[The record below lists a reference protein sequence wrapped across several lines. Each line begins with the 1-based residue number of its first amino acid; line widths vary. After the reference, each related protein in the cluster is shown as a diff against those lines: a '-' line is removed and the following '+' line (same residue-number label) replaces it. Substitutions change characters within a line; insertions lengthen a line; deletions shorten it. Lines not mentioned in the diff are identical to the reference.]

1 MAKYSSSVHYNI
13 TTSLDASGITKLQAE
28 LNKIEH
34 ELNILSK
41 RELIGDAAVSDAL
54 SDIKRIQSAL
64 TTAFNPKLGMMNM
77 NTFMSE
83 LTKGG
88 RSLTQIYDT
97 LGNRSTSAMANL
109 AGQLGKI
116 DTGMKSVSKTTDKIF
131 NTIGNTVRWGVI
143 ASGFQYVLNS
153 AHGAVQYMRD
163 LDESLTNIRLVTDE
177 SKESMR
183 EFALYANEAAKN
195 LGNTTVAYTDA
206 ALIYAQQGYG
216 LSDQKKL
223 ADITLM
229 TANVTGQATGE
240 VSEQMTSL
248 INGYQLKVD
257 EVQGAMDKLAE
268 VANVSAADLEE
279 LATATSK
286 VASTANA
293 LGVTQDELT
302 AQIATIVSVTR
313 EAPENVGNALKTI
326 YARLGDLQM
335 GETLEDGTNLGN
347 LSGQLE
353 AIGVQ
358 VMDASGGMRGMGDI
372 MEDLMAMWDQ
382 LDVGTKQALAVKLA
396 GKYQYNRLMALME
409 NDAKYTE
416 YLTASENSAGTLDE
430 MQSEYMESLEGK
442 INALVASLQGAL
454 TSLFD
459 QDSLGPMIE
468 GLTEIVDLFTQLT
481 EAIGGGEAALTAMS
495 AVGMRMFSGN
505 IGRGISNIIA
515 NRQSGQQ
522 AKANV
527 EAAQANANA
536 QLAGQGINT
545 NDQYMKQF
553 LQDNAMINRN
563 ATAMSDEQIEKANQG
578 LEERKNALIQV
589 TEAQKK
595 YDQALVQIS
604 AAYSVL
610 DVKEEAAEQGL
621 RAFLQT
627 LEADGVTLEDAEEDL
642 KRFASELIK
651 IKQEM
656 VKFDQVIEN
665 VDSKSL
671 QADWEG
677 IQTTAQKLLDVIQK
691 NEKQLRDTG
700 MSAEQLDAV
709 LKGLRQT
716 VNGDQE
722 DFQSFRQ
729 VLQACDVNVE
739 FFQESLSK
747 ARAELVLTDKE
758 LEQVVLGLVQSQTAF
773 NATSKGAQGFAQQL
787 ANQNLATHITNITSG
802 IASMMFAVQSFQSL
816 GSIWANEDLSTGE
829 KLFQTLMNGTMTISM
844 LSMAYMEISN
854 ATKAMTAAT
863 GASSVAEAAS
873 LLIKQK
879 LGVALGVLQVEEN
892 GLIKTTTTT
901 TIATEALAVADDKLE
916 KEAYEASAATKTLAE
931 MIEEQNREALKS
943 ISGTSLLAKA
953 FDKLGDSFGKI
964 GKLGK
969 GSLIGL
975 GITAVVGTALTA
987 YGAYQQQLEDN
998 LAYSQERA
1006 AQSSSLIE
1014 SVKVQKDS
1022 LETLYEDYK
1031 DTGVASDEFK
1041 NVLKD
1046 LSKELGIANAETEIA
1061 AGNYEELKK
1070 QIDEATLAQ
1079 LRYNASQNN
1088 AVASNTYRKADS
1100 FFGLQYTS
1108 ETGYA
1113 AAAAM
1118 NQSEQDRLNKDL
1130 DYLDEERLRIDLD
1143 TTLKESER
1151 QAQLREIDGQI
1162 QRVRE
1167 ELSRYEEAAIN
1178 EGFTDYRNAK
1188 AASLESQLA
1197 HDFATNAF
1205 DDYSEYGIEDLQ
1217 KVVESK
1223 YSRALEGLTD
1233 TERQEK
1239 ILEIAQKIAEL
1250 YGNAEASANSLPYS
1264 EDIDQKLNELGVSEE
1279 GFEAYKDESGIETTL
1294 EQEKAN
1300 IIDKKAKATEKYK
1313 KAREEV
1319 DKLER
1324 QGIKSGEKYEKALKE
1339 QTEAK
1344 EELNEATEETV
1355 EATTDF
1361 EDKLDSTAAKS
1372 LSTAIGLQELSQ
1384 NFEKNKE
1391 AIANSA
1397 VGSEEWQKAANDI
1410 KSSLEKI
1417 MNVESGTF
1425 DNQFIIDN
1433 LAEIEAAANGSEEA
1447 IQNLR
1452 NATVEKIMLDAGI
1465 SPDANEAVYN
1475 EMMNLIAIAEEI
1487 LPDIETGASIDD
1499 SIFNATLNRMV
1510 QNAYAAGMSIN
1521 SIINMLNGMGLN
1533 AKITMHEVP
1542 LYATLPSSQTFDE
1555 NGNWLPGVNTKEMLG
1570 KVEVPEI
1577 EWVTKTSGSTGGYGG
1592 YSGSSGGGGGG
1603 GGYEPK
1609 TQERIEEEPDR
1620 YQDVNAHLERLE
1632 KTLEGVAN
1640 EQDRLSRSEVIAN
1653 LKEQASIIQEQVEWQ
1668 EKKLALQK
1676 EEAQEIKNELA
1687 ALGVTFDSEGYMT
1700 NYAETHQKLVNEV
1713 NSLIDKYNATTSEK
1727 GQEAL
1732 AEQIED
1738 AKEKL
1743 SEFEELWQKYDELVN
1758 GSILDTVNL
1767 LEELED
1773 QIEDLNIEAFNIQL
1787 EAQEVLKDAAEAWID
1802 LQSIINNFGKDSAIR
1817 DITNSIA
1824 KLGNAFDNALV
1835 SGKDYYTGIRSAMSE
1850 LYTDDISDSYRK
1862 FLDAQMEAID
1872 KAEAAGT
1879 GTVTSYGSGY
1889 LDMLMLNV
1897 DTITEQ
1903 IEEYAATGT
1912 SRIFGEN
1919 SGAMWEAAEEIY
1931 QSGRDALQ
1939 EFEDEYKN
1947 LRQAQLALI
1956 DEIGDAMDEHMQKF
1970 QNITDELEHHLA
1982 MVELLYGDEAYK
1994 QQNMI
1999 RDALL
2004 VNVNGQ
2010 IQSAKAQLE
2019 LLKQEQAKIDDVELE
2034 AWKKLQDRIVETQ
2047 GELNSL
2053 AEQAVQIARDREA
2066 AMVSSITNKWVSGA
2080 LGTDLEWMETQW
2092 ELINRNADYYLDD
2105 VNSAYEIQKLQ
2116 GKYLEMLDNAGA
2128 VDSQK
2133 QITAQMKEQ
2142 LEYLR
2147 GKTKLSEYDV
2157 AYANA
2162 QLEILQKRIALE
2174 EAQANKSQMK
2184 LRRDS
2189 QGNYSYV
2196 YTANEDAVRSTSAE
2210 LLDAENNAY
2219 NLSKEQMIATQEDS
2233 MSALADAQ
2241 SVLNDIWTN
2250 ANLTLEE
2257 KKERTQVIIDSLKE
2271 YLQSTQEQ
2279 LETSQV
2285 NIINDFIDMCDI
2297 LVEENEV
2304 KLTDVYDQIIAGND
2318 DAFSEIDT
2326 RWDTSITTWLHNM
2339 DDFLIET
2346 DNIFGELV
2354 SNAEYTEEQIEII
2367 NENAGQSYDDLA
2379 DTIDHCREET
2389 EKLIGEG
2396 DRFISNLQQQAQFI
2410 HTAEAALKSY
2420 AATMNAID
2428 WSKLLGLGESIAAQN
2443 SIVAATGSAGAGGGS
2458 SDSSKTEEVPSLEMK
2473 DESAGSGSG
2482 SKEADQATVVGIAQ
2496 AIWTYGTASGWG
2508 NDPTRS
2514 SKLTQAYGAETAA
2527 AVQDYIDKHASNDN
2541 KYLVNFDSKKYFSS
2555 ALGYDTGGYTGV
2567 WSDGYAGANNG
2578 KLAWLHQKELILN
2591 ANDTEN
2597 ILAAV
2602 QAVREITGAM
2612 KDGVFNKITT
2622 MLPAFRNNAFT
2633 SDGQKLEQEVHI
2645 TATFPNAS
2653 DAMEIKEALTSLVDE
2668 ASQWVNR
2675 YR

>member
-41 RELIGDAAVSDAL
+41 RELIGDAAVTDAL
-54 SDIKRIQSAL
+54 SDIKRIQNAL

-495 AVGMRMFSGN
+495 AVGLRMFSGN

-563 ATAMSDEQIEKANQG
+563 ATAMSDEQIQKANQA
-578 LEERKNALIQV
+578 LEERKNVLIQV

-595 YDQALVQIS
+595 YDQTVIQLK

-610 DVKEEAAEQGL
+610 GVSEEAAEQGL

-627 LEADGVTLEDAEEDL
+627 LEADGVSLED
-642 KRFASELIK
+642 
-651 IKQEM
+651 
-656 VKFDQVIEN
+656 
-665 VDSKSL
+665 SK
-671 QADWEG
+671 
-677 IQTTAQKLLDVIQK
+677 
-691 NEKQLRDTG
+691 
-700 MSAEQLDAV
+700 EQLDQLTSSLTNLQRKMVGLDQIIQGLDPNSAAV
-709 LKGLRQT
+709 DWNRIQQQAQDLIPIIGKNRKTLQDLGMTSTQVNNILKALGKT
-716 VNGDQE
+716 ANGDQK
-722 DFQSFRQ
+722 DFQGLSQMLQKCGFTVDSFREALGQ
-729 VLQACDVNVE
+729 VKQ
-739 FFQESLSK
+739 S
-747 ARAELVLTDKE
+747 LVLTDKE
-758 LEQVVLGLVQSQTAF
+758 IEKIVTELFQAQVAF
-773 NATSKGAQGFAQQL
+773 NATSQGAQGFAHQL
-787 ANQNLATHITNITSG
+787 ANQNVATHIANITSG
-802 IASMMFAVQSFQSL
+802 VTSLMFALQSIKSL
-816 GSIWANEDLSTGE
+816 GSIWADEDLSLGE
-829 KLFQTLMNGTMTISM
+829 KFFQTLMNGTMTVSM
-844 LSMAYMEISN
+844 LAMGYMEIAD
-854 ATKAMTAAT
+854 ATKALKEETKASTLVEALSIKIKEAKDAINKKLILTEQKLAIAAGQQTAALGAEATAATAATTANIGLAGSLRLVGAAFGPFIAIAAAGAAALAGLGYAVNKIEEDYKSVRSVLEESTGLVESITSQQSSLEGLYQEYKSTGEVSEEFKNTLITLAEELNISGAALMVQSGNYETLKQKIDETIASQIQYNGLAAAAAAT
-863 GASSVAEAAS
+863 GAYETGGEAWVTYGDEQVFANAAVGNQRKQDRLSQEILDKTAQRSEISQNTDPS
-873 LLIKQK
+873 LS
-879 LGVALGVLQVEEN
+879 VEEKN
-892 GLIKTTTTT
+892 EQLIA
-901 TIATEALAVADDKLE
+901 IDREIEELQNDL
-916 KEAYEASAATKTLAE
+916 AATKQIAIDAQYSDYLNYASQALSSSFEGDLAGGLLE
-931 MIEEQNREALKS
+931 NISSQSANGIIEG
-943 ISGTSLLAKA
+943 I
-953 FDKLGDSFGKI
+953 
-964 GKLGK
+964 K
-969 GSLIGL
+969 GLY
-975 GITAVVGTALTA
+975 GTAL
-987 YGAYQQQLEDN
+987 
-998 LAYSQERA
+998 
-1006 AQSSSLIE
+1006 
-1014 SVKVQKDS
+1014 
-1022 LETLYEDYK
+1022 
-1031 DTGVASDEFK
+1031 
-1041 NVLKD
+1041 
-1046 LSKELGIANAETEIA
+1046 
-1061 AGNYEELKK
+1061 
-1070 QIDEATLAQ
+1070 
-1079 LRYNASQNN
+1079 
-1088 AVASNTYRKADS
+1088 
-1100 FFGLQYTS
+1100 
-1108 ETGYA
+1108 
-1113 AAAAM
+1113 
-1118 NQSEQDRLNKDL
+1118 DRLYGEGDS
-1130 DYLDEERLRIDLD
+1130 EE
-1143 TTLKESER
+1143 K
-1151 QAQLREIDGQI
+1151 
-1162 QRVRE
+1162 
-1167 ELSRYEEAAIN
+1167 
-1178 EGFTDYRNAK
+1178 
-1188 AASLESQLA
+1188 
-1197 HDFATNAF
+1197 TNA
-1205 DDYSEYGIEDLQ
+1205 I
-1217 KVVESK
+1217 VEMAHQVAEK
-1223 YSRALEGLTD
+1223 YD
-1233 TERQEK
+1233 
-1239 ILEIAQKIAEL
+1239 
-1250 YGNAEASANSLPYS
+1250 NAEASAELIAKYMQDASAATENQTY
-1264 EDIDQKLNELGVSEE
+1264 EENIDQKLADLGVSPE
-1279 GFEAYKDESGIETTL
+1279 GFEAYKDESGIETIL
-1294 EQEKAN
+1294 EQEKAD
-1300 IIDKKAKATEKYK
+1300 ILDKKAKATEKYK
-1313 KAREEV
+1313 KARQEV
-1319 DKLER
+1319 DRLER

-1344 EELNEATEETV
+1344 EELNKATEETI
-1355 EATTDF
+1355 EATAEF
-1361 EDKLDSTAAKS
+1361 EDKLESTAAKS
-1372 LSTAIGLQELSQ
+1372 LSTAIGLQELSK
-1384 NFEKNKE
+1384 NFEDNKE
-1391 AIANSA
+1391 AITSSA
-1397 VGSEEWQKAANDI
+1397 VGSEEWQKAADDI

-1417 MNVESGTF
+1417 MNVEAGTF

-1433 LAEIEAAANGSEEA
+1433 LEEIEAAANGSEEA

-1465 SPDANEAVYN
+1465 SPEAHADVYN
-1475 EMMNLIAIAEEI
+1475 EMMNLIAMAEQI

-1499 SIFNATLNRMV
+1499 TAFMAALQSMVENA
-1510 QNAYAAGMSIN
+1510 AAAGATIDE
-1521 SIINMLNGMGLN
+1521 IIGALNGMGLDANIYWEKVPSYKN
-1533 AKITMHEVP
+1533 ATYDNESDTNPGIVTGGVEWIEVP
-1542 LYATLPSSQTFDE
+1542 KIQ
-1555 NGNWLPGVNTKEMLG
+1555 
-1570 KVEVPEI
+1570 
-1577 EWVTKTSGSTGGYGG
+1577 WVTKTGGITKGYGG
-1592 YSGSSGGGGGG
+1592 YSGGSGGGGGG

-1609 TQERIEEEPDR
+1609 TQDRIEEEPDR

-1713 NSLIDKYNATTSEK
+1713 NSLIDKYNATSSEE

-1758 GSILDTVNL
+1758 GSILDTINL

-1773 QIEDLNIEAFNIQL
+1773 QIEDLNIEAFNTQL
-1787 EAQEVLKDAAEAWID
+1787 EAQEVLKDTAEAWID
-1802 LQSIINNFGKDSAIR
+1802 LQSIINNFGEDSAIR

-1850 LYTDDISDSYRK
+1850 LYTNDISDSYRK

-1872 KAEAAGT
+1872 RAEAAGT

-1919 SGAMWEAAEEIY
+1919 SAAMWEAAEEIY

-1982 MVELLYGDEAYK
+1982 MVELLYGDEAYE
-1994 QQNMI
+1994 QQSMI

-2019 LLKQEQAKIDDVELE
+2019 LLKEEQAKIDDVESE

-2196 YTANEDAVRSTSAE
+2196 YTANEDAVRSASAE

-2233 MSALADAQ
+2233 MSALAEAQ
-2241 SVLNDIWTN
+2241 DLINNIWTN
-2250 ANLTLEE
+2250 TNLSLEE
-2257 KKERTQVIIDSLKE
+2257 KTARTQTIIDSLKT
-2271 YLQSTQEQ
+2271 YLQSTEEQ
-2279 LETSQV
+2279 LETSQI
-2285 NIINDFIDMCDI
+2285 NIISDFISMCDI
-2297 LVEENEV
+2297 LVEENEF
-2304 KLTDVYDQIIAGND
+2304 KLNDVYDQIIAGND

-2326 RWDTSITTWLHNM
+2326 RWDTSITKWLYNM
-2339 DDFLIET
+2339 DDFLVET
-2346 DNIFGELV
+2346 DGVFKELV
-2354 SNAEYTEEQIEII
+2354 SNAQYTEEQISGI
-2367 NENAGQSYDDLA
+2367 NESAGQSYDDLGKI
-2379 DTIDHCREET
+2379 IDDCRRDT
-2389 EKLIGEG
+2389 EKLIGAG
-2396 DRFISNLQQQAQFI
+2396 DDFIKNLQSQAQFI
-2410 HTAEAALKSY
+2410 YTAEAALKSY

-2443 SIVAATGSAGAGGGS
+2443 SIVASTGSA
-2458 SDSSKTEEVPSLEMK
+2458 
-2473 DESAGSGSG
+2473 SAGSSSSDTSDTSDLEIEDDVPTTNTNKSDLSDGV
-2482 SKEADQATVVGIAQ
+2482 QVGDVAGYTGKYYYDSYGQ
-2496 AIWTYGTASGWG
+2496 TPAGNLYAGKANAIKIDSYSNKTYGGNTKTTGSYGVHIKSADGKYPDLGWIKASQ
-2508 NDPTRS
+2508 
-2514 SKLTQAYGAETAA
+2514 L
-2527 AVQDYIDKHASNDN
+2527 
-2541 KYLVNFDSKKYFSS
+2541 F
-2555 ALGYDTGGYTGV
+2555 DTGGYTGN
-2567 WSDGYAGANNG
+2567 WSDGFNGAKNG

-2612 KDGVFNKITT
+2612 KDGVFSKITT
-2622 MLPAFRNNAFT
+2622 MLPAFRNNALT
-2633 SDGQKLEQEVHI
+2633 NDGQKLEQEVHI

>member
-97 LGNRSTSAMANL
+97 LGGRSTSAMANL

-153 AHGAVQYMRD
+153 AHSAVQYMRD

-358 VMDASGGMRGMGDI
+358 VMDATGGMRGMGDI

-495 AVGMRMFSGN
+495 AVGLKMFSGN

-595 YDQALVQIS
+595 YDQTVIQLK

-610 DVKEEAAEQGL
+610 GVSEEAAEQGL

-627 LEADGVTLEDAEEDL
+627 LEADGVSLED
-642 KRFASELIK
+642 
-651 IKQEM
+651 
-656 VKFDQVIEN
+656 
-665 VDSKSL
+665 SK
-671 QADWEG
+671 
-677 IQTTAQKLLDVIQK
+677 
-691 NEKQLRDTG
+691 
-700 MSAEQLDAV
+700 EQLDQLTSSLTNLQQKMIGLDQIIQGLDPNSATADWDRIQRQARDLIPV
-709 LKGLRQT
+709 IGKNRKTLQDLGMTGTQVNNILKALSKT
-716 VNGDQE
+716 AKGDQK
-722 DFQSFRQ
+722 DFQGLSQTLQKCGFTVDSFREALGQ
-729 VLQACDVNVE
+729 VKQNLA
-739 FFQESLSK
+739 
-747 ARAELVLTDKE
+747 LTDKE
-758 LEQVVLGLVQSQTAF
+758 IEKIVTKLFQAQIAF
-773 NATSKGAQGFAQQL
+773 DATSQGAQGFAHQL
-787 ANQNLATHITNITSG
+787 ANQNVATHIANITSG
-802 IASMMFAVQSFQSL
+802 VTSLMFALQSIKSL
-816 GSIWANEDLSTGE
+816 GSIWADEDLSLGE
-829 KLFQTLMNGTMTISM
+829 KFFQTLMNGTMTVSM
-844 LSMAYMEISN
+844 LAMGYMEIAD
-854 ATKAMTAAT
+854 ATKALKEETKANTLIEALSIKVKEAKDAINKKLILTEQKLAIAAGQQTAALGAEATAATAATTANIGLAGSLRLVGAAFGPFIAIAAAGAAALAGLGYAVNKIEEDYKSARSVLEESTGLVESITSQQSSLEGLYQEYKSTGEASEEFKNTLITLAEELNISGAALMVQSGNYETLKQKIDETIASQIQYNGLAAAAAAT
-863 GASSVAEAAS
+863 GAYETGGEAWVTYGDEQVFANAAVGNQRKQDRLSQEILDKTVQRSEISQNTDPS
-873 LLIKQK
+873 LS
-879 LGVALGVLQVEEN
+879 VEEKN
-892 GLIKTTTTT
+892 KQLIV
-901 TIATEALAVADDKLE
+901 IDREIEELQNDL
-916 KEAYEASAATKTLAE
+916 AATKQIAVDAQYSDYLNYASQALSSFFEGDLTSGLLENISSQSASGI
-931 MIEEQNREALKS
+931 IEG
-943 ISGTSLLAKA
+943 I
-953 FDKLGDSFGKI
+953 
-964 GKLGK
+964 K
-969 GSLIGL
+969 GLY
-975 GITAVVGTALTA
+975 GTALDRL
-987 YGAYQQQLEDN
+987 YGEGDSEEKTNAIVEMAYQ
-998 LAYSQERA
+998 
-1006 AQSSSLIE
+1006 
-1014 SVKVQKDS
+1014 
-1022 LETLYEDYK
+1022 
-1031 DTGVASDEFK
+1031 VAE
-1041 NVLKD
+1041 
-1046 LSKELGIANAETEIA
+1046 
-1061 AGNYEELKK
+1061 
-1070 QIDEATLAQ
+1070 
-1079 LRYNASQNN
+1079 
-1088 AVASNTYRKADS
+1088 
-1100 FFGLQYTS
+1100 
-1108 ETGYA
+1108 
-1113 AAAAM
+1113 
-1118 NQSEQDRLNKDL
+1118 
-1130 DYLDEERLRIDLD
+1130 
-1143 TTLKESER
+1143 
-1151 QAQLREIDGQI
+1151 
-1162 QRVRE
+1162 
-1167 ELSRYEEAAIN
+1167 
-1178 EGFTDYRNAK
+1178 
-1188 AASLESQLA
+1188 
-1197 HDFATNAF
+1197 
-1205 DDYSEYGIEDLQ
+1205 
-1217 KVVESK
+1217 K
-1223 YSRALEGLTD
+1223 YD
-1233 TERQEK
+1233 
-1239 ILEIAQKIAEL
+1239 
-1250 YGNAEASANSLPYS
+1250 NAEASAELIAKYMQDASTATENQIFG
-1264 EDIDQKLNELGVSEE
+1264 ENIDQKIADLGVSPE
-1279 GFEAYKDESGIETTL
+1279 GFESYKKESGIEENFNEDKNVVLARMTASA
-1294 EQEKAN
+1294 QEEVATAYNKRVKAAIN
-1300 IIDKKAKATEKYK
+1300 LRNVEKDFPKESKEYK
-1313 KAREEV
+1313 KALGEYHEAIEEH
-1319 DKLER
+1319 
-1324 QGIKSGEKYEKALKE
+1324 
-1339 QTEAK
+1339 TEAQ
-1344 EELNEATEETV
+1344 ENATEV
-1355 EATTDF
+1355 A
-1361 EDKLDSTAAKS
+1361 EDLEKTYDEIAAKS
-1372 LSTAIGLQELSQ
+1372 LSTSIGIRELSE
-1384 NFEKNKE
+1384 NFKDNKE
-1391 AIANSA
+1391 AIANNI
-1397 VGSEEWQKAANDI
+1397 VGSEEWQKAIDSI
-1410 KSSLEKI
+1410 KDSVSKI
-1417 MNVESGTF
+1417 TNTDVGFF
-1425 DNQFIIDN
+1425 DNEFILEN
-1433 LAEIEAAANGSEEA
+1433 FGEIEKAANGSEAA
-1447 IQNLR
+1447 ILELQK
-1452 NATVEKIMLDAGI
+1452 AAAEKILVDVGLGENAPQELYSQM
-1465 SPDANEAVYN
+1465 SS
-1475 EMMNLIAIAEEI
+1475 LINYAESI
-1487 LPDIETGASIDD
+1487 LPDIEAGAAIDD
-1499 SIFNATLNRMV
+1499 AFFYQQLED
-1510 QNAYAAGMSIN
+1510 
-1521 SIINMLNGMGLN
+1521 MLNQTLAVGGDISGILQSLSAMGIKAEVVTRK
-1533 AKITMHEVP
+1533 AKIPVYGDVDNNSGIVTGYKEIDVADIKYVFH
-1542 LYATLPSSQTFDE
+1542 S
-1555 NGNWLPGVNTKEMLG
+1555 GNK
-1570 KVEVPEI
+1570 
-1577 EWVTKTSGSTGGYGG
+1577 SYGGGG
-1592 YSGSSGGGGGG
+1592 YSGGSGGGGGG

-1609 TQERIEEEPDR
+1609 TQDRIEEEPDR

-1713 NSLIDKYNATTSEK
+1713 NSLIDKYNATSSEE

-1787 EAQEVLKDAAEAWID
+1787 EAQEVLKDTAEAWID

-1919 SGAMWEAAEEIY
+1919 SAAMWEAAEEIY

-1982 MVELLYGDEAYK
+1982 MVELLYGDEAYE

-2019 LLKQEQAKIDDVELE
+2019 LLKQEQAKIDDVESE

-2047 GELNSL
+2047 SELNSL

-2196 YTANEDAVRSTSAE
+2196 YTANEDAVRSASAE

-2257 KKERTQVIIDSLKE
+2257 KKERTQVIIDSLKD

-2318 DAFSEIDT
+2318 DAFGEIDT

-2482 SKEADQATVVGIAQ
+2482 SKGADQATVVGIAQ

-2612 KDGVFNKITT
+2612 KDGVFNKITA
-2622 MLPAFRNNAFT
+2622 MLPAFRNNALT

-2645 TATFPNAS
+2645 TATFPNVS